1 MLGLSVPRYCCQH
14 QTLTCG
20 PAAMLFTDR
29 AAHPKVL
36 LPSLLHCPTVPLR
49 VRVQLS
55 APRKG
60 PKATCCADGGAP
72 VCSTPR
78 GSRARGDRGGGQ
90 RACRQ
95 HEQRGQG
102 AGLQQARAQGQPR
115 RLQAHHPQDAADAR
129 RLPAALHQQSLHH
142 SWPRCVHALKRV
154 APTTLKVIKSC
165 CYVTIW
171 STRRFCLPVHFNMAI
186 GRLSKC
192 GKNSFE
198 ILCVQIKRVGGCS
211 YAHCLRQYKTFLLV
225 IQGV

>member
-1 MLGLSVPRYCCQH
+1 
-14 QTLTCG
+14 
-20 PAAMLFTDR
+20 MLFTDR

-154 APTTLKVIKSC
+154 APTTLKVIHHAGMLQYGQREDSVYQC
-165 CYVTIW
+165 T
-171 STRRFCLPVHFNMAI
+171 STWQLADSVNVERTVLRSSVFRLRESGVALMRIALDNTKLFCL
-186 GRLSKC
+186 
-192 GKNSFE
+192 
-198 ILCVQIKRVGGCS
+198 
-211 YAHCLRQYKTFLLV
+211 
-225 IQGV
+225 